1 MAKFCKNGLEI
12 NELKNVLRLQSQNE
26 SVTYAY
32 LSHSVLKHMSDI
44 FPANFL
50 QIKSLFLDSC
60 EIEILHRNTFSKL
73 TFLEHLDLK
82 DNKIVKLENNLFL
95 QNKCLRYLILKNNKI
110 KQVTFE
116 FLNNMKAIRELDL
129 SKNVILFF
137 SYKRSRTLSTLRLD
151 HNNFYDF
158 ENNNFPALT
167 KLYLSNNK
175 LKHLNRSMFNYFVRL
190 KKLYLQNNSIET
202 IADDAFY
209 DLREICHIFL
219 DSNNI
224 KIISD
229 RVFKKNGSLEVLD
242 LSRNLIET
250 IDENTFRSLNK
261 LNLLYLHFNNLKLIH
276 QNWFQSTENLRLL
289 NLSNNE
295 INEIDSYSFCALAN
309 LTEFILDNNRTS
321 LIIKAG
327 HFLHTINLTKISLK
341 NSQIAVVHGNSFRNL
356 SKLKYL
362 NLDCNVLEY
371 LPDDFINTVPTHVHL
386 NLKNNKLQKLQRTAF
401 IYGINIDKFDLS
413 GNSDMFIHID
423 AFQDFQAL
431 KELNL
436 RGISFLNKTLPDL
449 SQLENLELLDLSFCC
464 IDTIPVGYFK
474 SLRSL
479 KKLLLDNNCVE
490 PKSDELNLVPT
501 SVKSPKFDFNSK
513 YKFLAKKIF
522 PKYNQLTYLQLSKC
536 DILELYSI
544 VLEDLHTLTYLNL
557 SYNHLDSLDVS
568 FLRNLKKLEELYLS
582 HNNFRDFDVNVF
594 KTNVCLKALDLTGN
608 RIGSL
613 NAIFFQ
619 TLSKLERLYIDKKCI
634 VPYSYLKTKGVD
646 ISFESIN

>member
-1 MAKFCKNGLEI
+1 MAKFCKNGLKI

-26 SVTYAY
+26 SVTYAH

-82 DNKIVKLENNLFL
+82 DNKIEKLENNLFIK
-95 QNKCLRYLILKNNKI
+95 NECLRYLILKNNQI

-116 FLNNMKAIRELDL
+116 FLDNMKAIRELDL

-175 LKHLNRSMFNYFVRL
+175 LKLLNRSMFNFFVRL

-250 IDENTFRSLNK
+250 IDENTFRSLDK
-261 LNLLYLHFNNLKLIH
+261 LNLLYLNFNNLKLIH
-276 QNWFQSTENLRLL
+276 QNWFQSTKNLRLL

-295 INEIDSYSFCALAN
+295 INEIDSYSFCALVN

-341 NSQIAVVHGNSFRNL
+341 NSGITVVYSNSFRNL

-362 NLDCNVLEY
+362 NLDCNELEY
-371 LPDDFINTVPTHVHL
+371 LPDDFINTIPTHVYL
-386 NLKNNKLQKLQRTAF
+386 NLKDNKLQKLQRTAF
-401 IYGINIDKFDLS
+401 IDGINIDTFDLS

-423 AFQDFQAL
+423 AFQDFHAL

-436 RGISFLNKTLPDL
+436 RGVSFLNRTLPDL
-449 SQLENLELLDLSFCC
+449 SQLEKLELLDLSFCC

-479 KKLLLDNNCVE
+479 KKLLLDNNCAE
-490 PKSDELNLVPT
+490 PK
-501 SVKSPKFDFNSK
+501 SVKSPKCDFNSK

-522 PKYNQLTYLQLSKC
+522 PKYNRLTYLQMSKC

-568 FLRNLKKLEELYLS
+568 FLRNLKKLEELYLN

-594 KTNVCLKALDLTGN
+594 KANVCLKVLDLTEN
-608 RIGSL
+608 HIRSL

-619 TLSKLERLYIDKKCI
+619 RLSELKRLHIDKKCI
-634 VPYSYLKTKGVD
+634 VPYSYLKIKGVD
-646 ISFESIN
+646 ISFEPIN